1 MNTSPSD
8 NADNSENLTS
18 FNNTNT
24 SSRLEL
30 TTFDKRIERDFDGFV
45 VIDGDYSRDD
55 ASVKNSLIIK

>member
-1 MNTSPSD
+1 MNTGSS
-8 NADNSENLTS
+8 DNSENLTS
-18 FNNTNT
+18 LNNTNT

>member
-1 MNTSPSD
+1 MNTGSS
-8 NADNSENLTS
+8 DNSENLTS

-55 ASVKNSLIIK
+55 ASVTNPYIIK

>member
-1 MNTSPSD
+1 MNTGSS
-8 NADNSENLTS
+8 DNSENLTS